1 MNKHDEQFQPELIEE
16 QIDALTRTEH
26 STNPTARMVEDLRH
40 IYIDYE
46 GAGARVWER
55 LARHVAN
62 ETEVVHMTDLDD
74 VTARE
79 GNNPLADQQ
88 ARRNK
93 DGSSVKLLKSVA
105 PPALSSRRTIPSW
118 LATIAAMLVVGILV
132 STLLLVLQMTR
143 TNQSG
148 STSLSTDHGI
158 YLFEKDG
165 IEKLDLQ
172 THKVLWH
179 VTRKYHGFADD
190 LSPVLGPKA
199 YVLGNNL
206 YMFDEVDKITAL
218 NTQNGQVRWS
228 RNLTMNGWL
237 SIRPVLLNGSLY
249 IIGDSFGGFSNSS
262 EPLAYVLDPASGSI
276 RTNYEPSKRPFSMSS
291 IDGDMLSYSTFEKQA
306 GTVVYALR
314 LSDGKLLWRMPLV
327 GPKNTFE
334 LGPLSVKGGVVYM
347 TFRSKDTK
355 HPTPDLFYAFEGKT
369 GKVLWKQALSGSN
382 SGVRESSLIGDTL
395 YYTNFNGN
403 VYALNA
409 QTGKQVW
416 QKPYNGLFAKTA
428 PDVLYMH
435 AVKGNDSSL
444 PYLVA
449 LSAKDGRVLWQTSI
463 PGYYFGAVSSSLV
476 NLDGVLYDVAF
487 SHSIVGGKVPGAIS
501 AIRASD
507 GKLLWKLPV
516 KDGVIL
522 A

>member
-26 STNPTARMVEDLRH
+26 SANPTARMVEDLRRV
-40 IYIDYE
+40 YTDYE

-55 LARHVAN
+55 LARHVTN

-74 VTARE
+74 ATARE
-79 GNNPLADQQ
+79 GNDPLADQQ

-93 DGSSVKLLKSVA
+93 NGSSVKVLKPVA
-105 PPALSSRRTIPSW
+105 PPAPSSRRAIPSW

-158 YLFEKDG
+158 YLFKKDG
-165 IEKLDLQ
+165 IEKQDLQ

-179 VTRKYHGFADD
+179 VTRKYHGFADA
-190 LSPVLGPKA
+190 LTPVSGPAA

-206 YMFDEVDKITAL
+206 YMFDEVNKITAL

-228 RNLTMNGWL
+228 RNLTMNGWFH
-237 SIRPVLLNGSLY
+237 IRPVLLNGSLY
-249 IIGDSFGGFSNSS
+249 ITEDSGASVSNPS

-276 RTNYEPSKRPFSMSS
+276 RTSYEPSKRPFSIWG

-306 GTVVYALR
+306 DTVVYALR
-314 LSDGKLLWRMPLV
+314 LSDGKPLWRMPLV

-334 LGPLSVKGGVVYM
+334 NGSWSVKGGVVYA
-347 TFRSKDTK
+347 TFRSTDTK
-355 HPTPDLFYAFEGKT
+355 HPTPDLFYAFKGKT

-382 SGVRESSLIGDTL
+382 SGVRDSSLIGDTL

-416 QKPYNGLFAKTA
+416 QTPYNGNFEETT

-435 AVKGNDSSL
+435 AAKGNDSSW

-463 PGYYFGAVSSSLV
+463 PGYYFGAAPRSFV

-487 SHSIVGGKVPGAIS
+487 SNSMVGGKVPGAIS

-516 KDGVIL
+516 TDGVIL